1 VKKAFGLRL
10 IAAISSGSGIM
21 VITMRFEWDPKKAER
36 NLKKHGVTFQ
46 EAATVFGDPLAMTFQ
61 DPDHSI
67 EEERQLTFGQSLR
80 RRLIVVSH
88 TKRGDRTRIVNARL
102 MDRNE
107 RVIYEEG

>member
-1 VKKAFGLRL
+1 MK
-10 IAAISSGSGIM
+10 
-21 VITMRFEWDPKKAER
+21 FEWDPKKAAK

-61 DPDHSI
+61 DPDHST
-67 EEERQLTFGQSLR
+67 EEERQLTFGQSLQ

-88 TKRGDRTRIVNARL
+88 TSRGERTRIINARL

-107 RVIYEEG
+107 RVIYEES